1 MEQRTMNTMTIPVT
15 ITPEAAARVAE
26 LGMQAELERMLDHTR
41 QTVPGL
47 RAIEVQLALPHDTG
61 DETSIIIQA
70 TMDDPHLDY
79 DPTDTEWGKWKVR
92 TFPPEVCQY
101 FVMMTVNETAHE
113 G

>member
-1 MEQRTMNTMTIPVT
+1 MNPTTIPVA

-26 LGMQAELERMLDHTR
+26 LGMQAELERMLEHTR
-41 QTVPGL
+41 RTVPGL
-47 RAIEVQLALPHDTG
+47 RSIEVQLALPYDTG
-61 DETSIIIQA
+61 DESSIVIEA
-70 TMDDPHLDY
+70 TMDDPRLAH

-101 FVMMTVNETAHE
+101 FVMMSVYGPAHD